1 MNPARLSLRTLCAR
15 IRPGESAVIL
25 LIVAAGITALSI
37 TGCQRAPSAAEAPAA
52 EAKDKGAP
60 EAEGVTLKPEEIEKA
75 GIKTTAL
82 AAVSHAPESTGYAL
96 VATRETIAQAVA
108 DLTSAAAVERQSRSA
123 LARAR
128 SLAGTP
134 GAMPIEAQE
143 AAERQAAVDHAA
155 FVLAERRLA
164 ATYGQSSPWKENY
177 NSPLLGS
184 LARGETKLARVT
196 FPLGAL
202 GSAVPTK
209 LRLTHIGETQGSKS
223 IDTLAVWSAPA
234 DATIPG
240 RSFYAILKGGDASEG
255 ERLIAH
261 AAVGAAEN
269 GVVVP
274 YSAAVISAGKYW
286 CYVEQKPGLFVRT
299 EVDPNMPTD
308 EGYFVKE
315 AIEPGAQIVTTSAG
329 QLLARETNPSTG
341 AD

>member
-1 MNPARLSLRTLCAR
+1 MNPARPSFRTPRTR

-25 LIVAAGITALSI
+25 LIVAACITALSLA
-37 TGCQRAPSAAEAPAA
+37 GCRRAPSAAEAPAA
-52 EAKDKGAP
+52 EAKDKAAS
-60 EAEGVTLKPEEIEKA
+60 EAEGVVLKSEEIEKA
-75 GIKTTAL
+75 GIKTTTLPAS
-82 AAVSHAPESTGYAL
+82 SHAPESTGYA
-96 VATRETIAQAVA
+96 VVITRETIAQAAA
-108 DLTSAAAVERQSRSA
+108 DLTSAAAVERQSRST
-123 LARAR
+123 LARDR

-143 AAERQAAVDHAA
+143 AAERQATVDHAA
-155 FVLAERRLA
+155 FVLGERRLS
-164 ATYGQSSPWKENY
+164 ATFGQNAPWKENY
-177 NSPLLGS
+177 QSPLLTS

-202 GSAVPTK
+202 GSTVPAK
-209 LRLTHIGETQGSKS
+209 LRLTHLGEAQGSKS
-223 IDTLAVWSAPA
+223 IQTLAVWGAPA

-240 RSFYAILKGGDASEG
+240 RSFFAILKGDDASEG

-274 YSAAVISAGKYW
+274 YSAAVISGGKYW
-286 CYVEQKPGLFVRT
+286 CYVEEKPGVFVRT
-299 EVDPNMPTD
+299 EVDPGMPTD

-315 AIEPGAQIVTTSAG
+315 GIEPGTQVVTTSAG
-329 QLLARETNPSTG
+329 LLLARETNPSTA

>member
-1 MNPARLSLRTLCAR
+1 MAALIAALSLA
-15 IRPGESAVIL
+15 
-25 LIVAAGITALSI
+25 
-37 TGCQRAPSAAEAPAA
+37 GCQRTPPAAEAPAA
-52 EAKDKGAP
+52 EAKDQAET
-60 EAEGVTLKPEEIEKA
+60 EAEGVTLKPEEIEKS
-75 GIKTTAL
+75 GIKTTPL
-82 AAVSHAPESTGYAL
+82 AAASHAPESAGYAL

-123 LARAR
+123 LTRAR

-155 FVLAERRLA
+155 FVLAERRLS
-164 ATYGQSSPWKENY
+164 ATYGQNAPWKDNY
-177 NSPLLGS
+177 DSPLLTS

-196 FPLGAL
+196 FPLGTL
-202 GSAVPTK
+202 GSAVPAR
-209 LRLTHIGETQGSKS
+209 LRLTHIGTAAGSKS
-223 IDTLAVWSAPA
+223 LETQVVWNAPA

-240 RSFYAILKGGDASEG
+240 RSFYAILKGGDVSEG

-261 AAVGAAEN
+261 AAVGAPEN

-274 YSAAVISAGKYW
+274 YAAVVISAGKYW
-286 CYVEQKPGLFVRT
+286 CYLEEKPGQFART
-299 EVDPNMPTD
+299 EVDPGMPTD

-315 AIEPGAQIVTTSAG
+315 GIEPGAQVVTQSAG
-329 QLLARETNPSTG
+329 LLLARETNRSTA

>member
-1 MNPARLSLRTLCAR
+1 MQPPPPEVSKRSVRAVRAWKTAAILWIAAACLSL
-15 IRPGESAVIL
+15 S
-25 LIVAAGITALSI
+25 VA
-37 TGCQRAPSAAEAPAA
+37 GCRQTPSAARASAA
-52 EAKDKGAP
+52 EPSEKAP
-60 EAEGVTLKPEEIEKA
+60 PAAEGVTLKSEEIEKA
-75 GIKTTAL
+75 GIRTTML
-82 AAVSHAPESTGYAL
+82 ATSSHAPESTGYA
-96 VATRETIAQAVA
+96 VVITRETTAQAVA
-108 DLTSAAAVERQSRSA
+108 DLTSAAAIERQSRSA
-123 LARAR
+123 LTRAR

-155 FVLAERRLA
+155 FVLAERRLS
-164 ATYGQSSPWKENY
+164 ATYGQNSPWKENY
-177 NSPLLGS
+177 NSPLLAS

-196 FPLGAL
+196 FPFSAL

-240 RSFYAILKGGDASEG
+240 RSFFAILKGGDASEG

-274 YSAAVISAGKYW
+274 YSAAVISGGKYW
-286 CYVEQKPGLFVRT
+286 CYVEEKPGLFVRT
-299 EVDPNMPTD
+299 EIDPNMATD
-308 EGYFVKE
+308 EGYFVKQGL
-315 AIEPGAQIVTTSAG
+315 EPGAQVVTTSAG

>member
-1 MNPARLSLRTLCAR
+1 MNPARLSVRTLRAC
-15 IRPGESAVIL
+15 IRTVESAVIL
-25 LIVAAGITALSI
+25 LIAAAGITALSVA
-37 TGCQRAPSAAEAPAA
+37 GCQRRPSAVQAPAA
-52 EAKDKGAP
+52 EAEDKGAA
-60 EAEGVTLKPEEIEKA
+60 ETEGVTLKPEEIEKA

-82 AAVSHAPESTGYAL
+82 AALSHAPESTGYAL
-96 VATRETIAQAVA
+96 VATRETIAQALA
-108 DLTSAAAVERQSRSA
+108 DLASAAAVERQSRSA

-155 FVLAERRLA
+155 FVLAERRLSA
-164 ATYGQSSPWKENY
+164 AYGQNAPWKENY
-177 NSPLLGS
+177 NSPLLAS

-209 LRLTHIGETQGSKS
+209 LRLIRIGETQGSKS
-223 IDTLAVWSAPA
+223 IGTLAVWSAPA
-234 DATIPG
+234 DASIPG
-240 RSFYAILKGGDASEG
+240 RSFFAILKGGDVIEG

-274 YSAAVISAGKYW
+274 YSAAVISGGKYW
-286 CYVEQKPGLFVRT
+286 CYVEEKPGLFVRT

-308 EGYFVKE
+308 EGYFVKQGL
-315 AIEPGAQIVTTSAG
+315 EPGAPVVTTSAG
-329 QLLARETNPSTG
+329 QLLARETNPSTE